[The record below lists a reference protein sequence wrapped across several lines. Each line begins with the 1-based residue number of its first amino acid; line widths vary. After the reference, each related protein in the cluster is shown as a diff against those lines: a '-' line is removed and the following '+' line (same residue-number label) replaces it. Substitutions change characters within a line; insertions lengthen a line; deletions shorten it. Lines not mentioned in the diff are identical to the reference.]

1 MEAAGA
7 QASAHP
13 PLVAA
18 GNESLPALGPGDVW
32 SCPAVWPS
40 KQPHTVRPAAQRA
53 HGPKEVHG
61 AAATS
66 ETWVRLLS
74 RSAEAERT
82 VFICQ
87 APESDRDGPGFGGD
101 VSGGSGL

>member
-7 QASAHP
+7 QARAP
-13 PLVAA
+13 RPLAAA
-18 GNESLPALGPGDVW
+18 GNESLHSGQETCGPVLR
-32 SCPAVWPS
+32 C
-40 KQPHTVRPAAQRA
+40 
-53 HGPKEVHG
+53 GPQSSRTRSGRLRSELVGLKEVRG

-66 ETWVRLLS
+66 GTWVWLLS
-74 RSAEAERT
+74 RSTEAERT

-87 APESDRDGPGFGGD
+87 APESNRNGPGFGGD